1 MTHESNYAPS
11 LSAPRID
18 AGLRAHMNRVYA
30 LMSGALALTGTIAWA
45 IGRDPALTQV
55 LFGTSLKWVALFGPF
70 ALAMILILFIDKLSA
85 AVATAMFV
93 VYSAGMGVSMSVIFA
108 VYTTAS
114 VAQAFGITAVS
125 FLGLSIYGYTTKRD
139 LGPMGAFMV
148 MGLFGL
154 IIATIVNMFIG
165 SSSMDFAIS
174 LLGVVIFA
182 GLTAWDTQKI
192 KTDYLS
198 GVRGGDAEG
207 RLAVMGAL
215 TLYLDFVNLML
226 YILKLMGQKK

>member
-1 MTHESNYAPS
+1 MTRESNYTPS

-45 IGRDPALTQV
+45 IGRDPALTQMV
-55 LFGTSLKWVALFGPF
+55 FGTSLKWVALFGPF

-85 AVATAMFV
+85 AVATAMFI
-93 VYSAGMGVSMSVIFA
+93 VYSAGMGLSMSVIFA

-154 IIATIVNMFIG
+154 IIATIVNLFIG

-174 LLGVVIFA
+174 LLGVAIFA

>member
-30 LMSGALALTGTIAWA
+30 LMSGALALTGIIAWF
-45 IGRDPALTQV
+45 IGRDPALTAA
-55 LFGTSLKWVALFGPF
+55 LFTTGWKWVAIFGPF
-70 ALAMILILFIDKLSA
+70 ALAMILILFIDRMSA
-85 AVATAMFV
+85 AVATAMFI

-154 IIATIVNMFIG
+154 IIATLVNMFIG